1 MTNLI
6 QDPVSPHLS
15 APPGVPVAGS
25 AWTDLLA
32 RWDRQ
37 QVLYIEHRER
47 RFQVMFEFL
56 AELCPGPAPVV
67 LDLACGPGAISDR
80 LLRRYPQ
87 GRAVAVDA
95 DPVLLRIGREACG
108 DHGGRLR
115 WVQADLR
122 DPAWVARLEADGG
135 PGSFDAVMSS
145 TALHWLSPPDLVS
158 AYRAVGSLLRPGG
171 VLINGDY
178 LPIGPASGRIKAA
191 AVAVNARRQNEA
203 LGRGAEDWEA
213 WWSAVEAMPELAEAI
228 ATRRQIWP
236 EGTRGGWAAAG
247 LDYHAVALREA
258 GFAEVDLVWQD
269 LEERVLIAA
278 MP

>member
-1 MTNLI
+1 MIELT
-6 QDPVSPHLS
+6 QDPVSPP
-15 APPGVPVAGS
+15 APPVANGNRWS
-25 AWTDLLA
+25 DLLA

-37 QVLYIEHRER
+37 QAMYIEHRER
-47 RFQVMFEFL
+47 RFQVMFDFL
-56 AELCPGPAPVV
+56 AELRPGPAPAV

-87 GRAVAVDA
+87 AQAVAVDA

-108 DHGGRLR
+108 DHSGRLR

-122 DPAWVARLEADGG
+122 DPAWPTRLPGG
-135 PGSFDAVMSS
+135 GVPGSFDAVMSS
-145 TALHWLSPPDLVS
+145 TALHWLTPPELV
-158 AYRAVGSLLRPGG
+158 AAFRAAGTLLRPGG

-178 LPIGPASGRIKAA
+178 LPMNPANSRIKAA
-191 AVAVNARRQNEA
+191 SAAVGARRQHEA
-203 LGRGAEDWEA
+203 LGRGVEDWEA
-213 WWSAVEAMPELAEAI
+213 WWASVEAMPELAEEI

-247 LDYHAVALREA
+247 RDYHTTALREA
-258 GFAEVDLVWQD
+258 GFSEVDVVWQD
-269 LEERVLIAA
+269 LEEGVLIAT